1 MIAEPYICTKGSD
14 TGQIHWYT
22 QVPAYGWIP
31 YANFERRKL
40 KELDNVKTA
49 YCGFQGITIS
59 CKDCYWVL
67 LSRKDCAD
75 NKCTFPWQTIKGD
88 RAGEKQ
94 HCHHYGSADLIGYKP
109 SDYDKD
115 SESSRLLKRAEFL
128 KAVCE
133 KEGIPW
139 LPQCEH
145 NTVRAGGCPICKPEE
160 SKQDEY
166 ITQLECGIHD
176 IERNLSCLKDA
187 NPTIVGDLS
196 CAQNLVDACKRA
208 ISVCRKTG
216 GAKQEPKEGFWKGNK
231 RREGTEHLTYTTK
244 DEDFLSNPF
253 AKDKVNHCEKC
264 DAYMNVPLEA
274 HACRQEEPKPECKH
288 KWIGCQQGWE
298 TSLWCS
304 ECGAEP
310 KEPENR
316 TTTSA
321 STYKD
326 THEMS
331 TMYLHSHERDYYTK
345 EEEKEFRSDLLH
357 LLEWETKHSPKKRN
371 YYRGKVIES
380 LRKKYL

>member
-31 YANFERRKL
+31 YADFERGKL

-75 NKCTFPWQTIKGD
+75 NKCTFPWQTLQGD

-128 KAVCE
+128 KAVCK
-133 KEGIPW
+133 KEGVEWVPKEKCRYISLCCDRDPCKCGKEDYG
-139 LPQCEH
+139 P
-145 NTVRAGGCPICKPEE
+145 GGRCKPDTEE
-160 SKQDEY
+160 RQ
-166 ITQLECGIHD
+166 
-176 IERNLSCLKDA
+176 
-187 NPTIVGDLS
+187 
-196 CAQNLVDACKRA
+196 
-208 ISVCRKTG
+208 
-216 GAKQEPKEGFWKGNK
+216 GFWKGNK

-244 DEDFLSNPF
+244 DGDCIGDPE
-253 AKDKVNHCEKC
+253 
-264 DAYMNVPLEA
+264 LEMK
-274 HACRQEEPKPECKH
+274 EEWREQ
-288 KWIGCQQGWE
+288 CQ
-298 TSLWCS
+298 LIVD
-304 ECGAEP
+304 
-310 KEPENR
+310 
-316 TTTSA
+316 
-321 STYKD
+321 STYGKNAID
-326 THEMS
+326 DM
-331 TMYLHSHERDYYTK
+331 LRDYYTK
-345 EEEKEFRSDLLH
+345 EEEKEFREELLNY
-357 LLEWETKHSPKKRN
+357 LMEESTKGRDGQKFRIEW
-371 YYRGKVIES
+371 VES